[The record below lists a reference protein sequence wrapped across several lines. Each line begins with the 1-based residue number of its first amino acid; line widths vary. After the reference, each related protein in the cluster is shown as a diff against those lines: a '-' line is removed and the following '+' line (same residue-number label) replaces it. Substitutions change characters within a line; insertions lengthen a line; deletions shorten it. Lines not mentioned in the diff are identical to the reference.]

1 MAVVH
6 AFVPRVAMGRRTEIQ
21 LVLLFVGV
29 VVWAIGLR
37 TEIVPL
43 QWTGIG
49 FFAAAT
55 ALRFLK
61 KKKRDDEP

>member
-1 MAVVH
+1 M
-6 AFVPRVAMGRRTEIQ
+6 RWRTEIQ
-21 LVLLFVGV
+21 LGLLLIGI

-37 TEIVPL
+37 MEIVPL

-55 ALRFLK
+55 ALRFFK
-61 KKKRDDEP
+61 KSDKR

>member
-1 MAVVH
+1 MAVVY
-6 AFVPRVAMGRRTEIQ
+6 AVVSGVAVGRRTEIQ
-21 LVLLFVGV
+21 LALLVIGL

-37 TEIVPL
+37 TEIVAV

-61 KKKRDDEP
+61 KKEK